1 MSSNLTEFGPSEAP
15 ATNRHRTYADLV
27 VAYLAQIGVEYVFGV
42 PGGAIEPFFNA
53 LARQSRY
60 DSSEVPTG
68 LSPRVLSRNS
78 PRGARRLRA
87 IVARH
92 EAGAAFMADGYARET
107 GKLGVCCATTGPGT
121 TNLIT
126 GVASAYADH
135 IPMLVITAQTALP
148 GFGSG
153 ALQESSSDAVD
164 TVGMFQHC
172 TRYNSLV
179 SHPDQLERKLLT
191 AMVSAYRKPG
201 GPAHISI
208 PVDIQSL
215 AVDSGTES
223 RDIAT
228 LFRQPD
234 VVDTQSFDALCQA
247 LLKSHRVVLFLGNE
261 CRGSVD
267 TIVQFAELMG
277 AAIVTTP
284 SGKGCIDAHHHLYR
298 GVFGFAGHSSARDT
312 LLDDEVELVLA
323 VGTGLDELSTNGWDA
338 TALLNEKLIHIDATM
353 ENFVHSTMARL
364 HVYGHL
370 RMIFADLIQVF
381 TSVDRQEQ
389 NLFNGGPYSR
399 GRAAS
404 QQALSNWR
412 VPNGSITFGSP
423 RKIAL
428 DQADKYLSSDTPIK
442 PQRLMCEL
450 SRRFPEHT
458 RFVCDAGN
466 CWAWATHYLHLKK
479 GGHFRIGMGYGAMTW
494 AIGAAVGTALGSR
507 GTPVVCI
514 TGDGSFLMS
523 GQELTVAVQ
532 HKVPVVFVILNDHA
546 LGMVKHG
553 QRLGGGEA
561 IGFELPPVDF
571 AGVARAMGAQAYTI
585 RGPDDF
591 ASLDIAAICN
601 ASQPT
606 LLDVHI
612 DPEEVPP
619 IQARIKVLSSDQ
631 TVDG

>member
-1 MSSNLTEFGPSEAP
+1 MSSFLTEFDPAAP
-15 ATNRHRTYADLV
+15 PAVNRHRTYADLV

-53 LARQSRY
+53 LAHQSRC
-60 DSSEVPTG
+60 DPSEVPTG
-68 LSPRVLSRNS
+68 LAPRVLSRKT
-78 PRGARRLRA
+78 PRGSRRLQA

-164 TVGMFQHC
+164 TVAMFQHC

-179 SHPDQLERKLLT
+179 SHPDQLERKLLK

-215 AVDSGTES
+215 GADAGTES
-223 RDIAT
+223 CDIAT

-234 VVDTQSFDALCQA
+234 VVDTQSFDALCQV
-247 LLKSHRVVLFLGNE
+247 LLKAHRVVLFLGNE

-267 TIVQFAELMG
+267 TIMQFAELMN
-277 AAIVTTP
+277 AVIVTTP
-284 SGKGCIDAHHHLYR
+284 SGKGCVDAHHHLYR

-312 LLDDEVELVLA
+312 LLDDEVDLVLA
-323 VGTGLDELSTNGWDA
+323 VGTSLDELSSNGWDA
-338 TALLNEKLIHIDATM
+338 TALLNNKLIHIDASL

-370 RMIFADLIQVF
+370 RTIFSDLIQVF

-399 GRAAS
+399 GREAS
-404 QQALSNWR
+404 RRALSNWQ
-412 VPNGSITFGSP
+412 VPNSSITFGTP
-423 RKIAL
+423 KKVAL
-428 DQADKYLSSDTPIK
+428 DQAEQYLSNDTPIK

-450 SRRFPEHT
+450 SRRFPDNT

-494 AIGAAVGTALGSR
+494 AIGAAVGTALGNR
-507 GTPVVCI
+507 GAPVVCI

-532 HKVPVVFVILNDHA
+532 HRLPVIFVILNDQA

-553 QRLGGGEA
+553 QRLGGGEP

-585 RGPDDF
+585 LDPDDF
-591 ASLDIAAICN
+591 ASLDMAAICN
-601 ASQPT
+601 ASRPT

-619 IQARIKVLSSDQ
+619 IQARMKVLRSDT